1 MAAAQGTCRFCGQ
14 QILVEDGE
22 GMTEPQ
28 RDECATLHC
37 ECDDAKVYQEAALR
51 RDTAKRRVDELF
63 GEGAGEHRQPD
74 EVIGEIKS
82 AVDLICDKKAKNMTL
97 TIRTGLKCRIMQMAK
112 DKIKVVREMSD
123 ITTRKK
129 CFGFMN
135 ILNTWT
141 THGCYSRQR
150 KTHTERSKHCSKS
163 MKEWE

>member
-37 ECDDAKVYQEAALR
+37 ECDDAKVYQESALR

-82 AVDLICDKKAKNMTL
+82 AVDLICEKKA
-97 TIRTGLKCRIMQMAK
+97 KCRIMQMAK

-123 ITTRKK
+123 TDS
-129 CFGFMN
+129 FE
-135 ILNTWT
+135 
-141 THGCYSRQR
+141 Q
-150 KTHTERSKHCSKS
+150 
-163 MKEWE
+163 

>member
-112 DKIKVVREMSD
+112 DKIKVVREISD
-123 ITTRKK
+123 NNE
-129 CFGFMN
+129 FV
-135 ILNTWT
+135 
-141 THGCYSRQR
+141 Q
-150 KTHTERSKHCSKS
+150 
-163 MKEWE
+163 

>member
-82 AVDLICDKKAKNMTL
+82 AVDLICDKKAKN
-97 TIRTGLKCRIMQMAK
+97 
-112 DKIKVVREMSD
+112 IKFS
-123 ITTRKK
+123 III
-129 CFGFMN
+129 GFN
-135 ILNTWT
+135 CIIIKL
-141 THGCYSRQR
+141 
-150 KTHTERSKHCSKS
+150 
-163 MKEWE
+163 

>member
-1 MAAAQGTCRFCGQ
+1 
-14 QILVEDGE
+14 
-22 GMTEPQ
+22 MTEPQ

-51 RDTAKRRVDELF
+51 RDTTKRRVDELF

-123 ITTRKK
+123 TDS
-129 CFGFMN
+129 FE
-135 ILNTWT
+135 
-141 THGCYSRQR
+141 Q
-150 KTHTERSKHCSKS
+150 
-163 MKEWE
+163 

>member
-74 EVIGEIKS
+74 EVIREIKS
-82 AVDLICDKKAKNMTL
+82 AVDLI
-97 TIRTGLKCRIMQMAK
+97 
-112 DKIKVVREMSD
+112 
-123 ITTRKK
+123 
-129 CFGFMN
+129 
-135 ILNTWT
+135 
-141 THGCYSRQR
+141 
-150 KTHTERSKHCSKS
+150 
-163 MKEWE
+163 